1 MSGQSLIS
9 IVPRA
14 FFSSFLGTT
23 ALLSY
28 GTTAVL
34 MTVVYVDCSY
44 VQEIQAEVYNEEVFY
59 TKLDS

>member
-1 MSGQSLIS
+1 M
-9 IVPRA
+9 PRA